1 MLYSIILPLHS
12 IVRWLVV
19 IAALAVVGRAF
30 YAWLTKKDWTALDD
44 RLGMLFPMALDI
56 QVLLGL
62 ILYFSSPI
70 TQAAM
75 KNFGAAMQNADMRF
89 FALDHVFMMFV
100 ALAIA
105 HIGRARSRKALGAPA
120 KHRAAALFFGLAIL
134 AVLLAIPWSRPLLP
148 FLS

>member
-12 IVRWLVV
+12 ILRWLVV
-19 IAALAVVGRAF
+19 IAALAVVGRAL

-44 RLGMLFPMALDI
+44 RLGMLFPMVLDI
-56 QVLLGL
+56 QVLVGL

-75 KNFGAAMQNADMRF
+75 RNFSGAMKNTDMRF
-89 FALDHVFMMFV
+89 FALDHVFIMII
-100 ALAIA
+100 ALVIA
-105 HIGRARSRKALGAPA
+105 HIGRAISRKAVGAPA

-134 AVLLAIPWSRPLLP
+134 VVLLAIPWSRPLLP
-148 FLS
+148 FLN